1 MALTTETS
9 QKISDH
15 TQASRVSRNRRTS
28 EAEILFDK
36 SVIAKPLN
44 APEVA
49 SIHVKNVEYYYRWV
63 NRLHSN
69 GRVYM
74 ERKAMGFV
82 NATTDD
88 VEVLVGDTV
97 STQDEIRCG
106 DVILMKIPFH
116 LWASHVKRNMQTAE
130 VLQRMRGVYN
140 REEELS
146 GDVFSDGGRS
156 LSEKGTLSTVAKDIK
171 GKVAPFIPD
180 NPDAIIDG
188 QSAEATNE
196 VRIEISD
203 IRKRHTAERSKA

>member
-1 MALTTETS
+1 MALTTGS
-9 QKISDH
+9 AQKITDS
-15 TQASRVSRNRRTS
+15 TQSTGPRKRTI
-28 EAEILFDK
+28 EADILFDK
-36 SVIAKPLN
+36 SIVARPLN

-49 SIHVKNVEYYYRWV
+49 SIHVKNVEFYYRWV

-116 LWASHVKRNMQTAE
+116 LWASHIKRNMQTAE
-130 VLQRMRGVYN
+130 TLQAMRGAYN
-140 REEELS
+140 KEEELS
-146 GDVFSDGGRS
+146 QDVFSEHG
-156 LSEKGTLSTVAKDIK
+156 KGTLSSVSRDVK
-171 GKVAPFIPD
+171 GKIAPFIPD

-188 QSAEATNE
+188 QVASDTEKVRGEVAE
-196 VRIEISD
+196 
-203 IRKRHTAERSKA
+203 IRKRISKKE